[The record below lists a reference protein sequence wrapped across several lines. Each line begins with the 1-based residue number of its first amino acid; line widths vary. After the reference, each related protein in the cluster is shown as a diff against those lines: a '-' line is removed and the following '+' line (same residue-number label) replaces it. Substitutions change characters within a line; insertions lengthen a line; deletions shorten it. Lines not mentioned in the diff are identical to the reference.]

1 MTRTERYVSLGSVVI
16 PFAAFIFAIVLL
28 WQRAVDGTDLA
39 ILAVMYVLT
48 AFGVTVGYHRLFTH
62 RSFHAKRP
70 VQYVFAILGSM
81 AAQGPLAHWV
91 ADHRKHHAHAD
102 EEGDPHSPHVHE
114 HGSGAKGVLLGLV
127 HAHFGWL
134 MTDWGQ
140 ARHEK
145 YARDIIEDRGLYAI
159 HKLFVPI
166 FLTGL
171 LIPAAAGYALTGT
184 LAGAATGLLW
194 GGFVR
199 VFLVHHVTWS
209 INSVCHFF
217 GRRRFDTDDYS
228 TNVAWLALPS
238 FGEAW
243 HHNHHAFPRSAE
255 HGLTRSERLMDPS
268 AWVIRGLEKLHL
280 AYGVVRITP
289 ERQRERLA
297 EAATAPRPTAQPAAR

>member
-1 MTRTERYVSLGSVVI
+1 MTRTERYVSIGSVIV
-16 PFAAFIFAIVLL
+16 PFAAFILAIVLL

-48 AFGVTVGYHRLFTH
+48 AIGITVGYHRLFTH
-62 RSFHAKRP
+62 RSFQAKRP
-70 VQYVFAILGSM
+70 VQYGFAILGSM

-91 ADHRKHHAHAD
+91 ADHRKHHAHTD
-102 EEGDPHSPHVHE
+102 EEGDPHSPHVHD

-145 YARDIIEDRGLYAI
+145 YARDIIEDRGMYAI
-159 HKLFVPI
+159 HKWFVAI
-166 FLTGL
+166 LIAGL
-171 LIPAAAGYALTGT
+171 LLPAGAGWLLTGT
-184 LAGAATGLLW
+184 LAGAATALLW

-209 INSVCHFF
+209 INSVCHFW

-255 HGLTRSERLMDPS
+255 HGLKRWERAMDPS
-268 AWVIRGLEKLHL
+268 AWLISGMEKLHL
-280 AYGVVRITP
+280 VSGVVRITP
-289 ERQRERLA
+289 ERQREREAPKVRPQPRVRSA
-297 EAATAPRPTAQPAAR
+297 EQ